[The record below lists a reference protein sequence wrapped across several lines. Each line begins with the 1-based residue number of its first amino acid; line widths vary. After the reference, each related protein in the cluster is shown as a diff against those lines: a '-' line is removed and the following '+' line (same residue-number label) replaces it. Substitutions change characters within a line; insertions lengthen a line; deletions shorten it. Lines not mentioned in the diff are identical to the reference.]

1 VLTIVSLPYPL
12 IISLRYSRAGRGN
25 QFISF
30 MGLSSMLGVA
40 LGVAALVTVISVM
53 NGYEVELRK
62 RILGVV
68 AHVSV
73 SGWDGR
79 LDDWQTWRQKLLEV
93 DEVEGAAPYIEL
105 QGMLS
110 ANGQTSGALIRGV
123 DPALETTVSEFADYM
138 QKLPLTE
145 LRDGEFG
152 IVLGVEL
159 ANILG
164 STPGDKVTLMLPRL
178 GITPIGAVPRMKR
191 FTVIDI
197 FQAGMREYDSTIALV
212 HINDAARLA
221 RMHQQVEGM
230 RLSVTEPLRAPL
242 VTQTIATENRNL
254 AVTDWTRQHRNFF
267 RAVRTEKT
275 MMFLILSL
283 IVAVAA
289 FNIVSALVMLVTDK
303 QGDIA
308 ILRTMGA
315 RPRGIMALFILQGA
329 TIGVIGTVVGTLGG
343 VALATNLDVVVPWI
357 EALLGFDVFPADV
370 YYIAELPSELRL
382 SDVVTIVSI
391 SLTLCLLATL
401 YPAWRGA
408 RLDPAQALRHE

>member
-1 VLTIVSLPYPL
+1 
-12 IISLRYSRAGRGN
+12 
-25 QFISF
+25 
-30 MGLSSMLGVA
+30 MLGVA

-53 NGYEVELRK
+53 NGYESELRK

-68 AHVSV
+68 SHVSV
-73 SGWDGR
+73 SGWNGR
-79 LDDWQTWRQKLLEV
+79 LDDWQTWRQTLLAV

-123 DPALETTVSEFADYM
+123 EPELETTVSEFADYM
-138 QKLPLTE
+138 QTQPLTALKE
-145 LRDGEFG
+145 GEFG

-159 ANILG
+159 AKLLG
-164 STPGDKVTLMLPRL
+164 LAAGDKVTLMLPRVS
-178 GITPIGAVPRMKR
+178 ITPVGAVPRMKR

-197 FQAGMREYDSTIALV
+197 FEAGMREYDSSIAL
-212 HINDAARLA
+212 ISLGDAARLA
-221 RMHQQVEGM
+221 RTPLQVQGM
-230 RLSVTEPLRAPL
+230 RLSVVEPLRAPA
-242 VTQTIATENRNL
+242 VTYAIATEHRDL

-329 TIGVIGTVVGTLGG
+329 TIGVFGTLLGTVGG

-357 EALLGFDVFPADV
+357 EKLLGFDVFPADV
-370 YYIAELPSELRL
+370 YYIAELPSELL
-382 SDVVTIVSI
+382 MSDVATIVGV
-391 SLTLCLLATL
+391 SLTLCLLATI

>member
-1 VLTIVSLPYPL
+1 MSLPYPL
-12 IISLRYSRAGRGN
+12 LISLRYSRAGRGN

-53 NGYEVELRK
+53 NGYEVELRS

-68 AHVSV
+68 SHVTV

-79 LDDWQTWRQKLLEV
+79 LDDWQARRERLM
-93 DEVEGAAPYIEL
+93 EVEEVNAGAPFIEL

-110 ANGQTSGALIRGV
+110 ANGRTSGAMIRGIE
-123 DPALETTVSEFADYM
+123 PALEATVSEFPSYM
-138 QKLPLTE
+138 QNLPLSALAETP
-145 LRDGEFG
+145 FG
-152 IVLGVEL
+152 VVLGVEL
-159 ANILG
+159 ANTLG
-164 STPGDKVTLMLPRL
+164 VLPGEKVTLMLPKL
-178 GITPIGAVPRMKR
+178 GISPVGAVPRMKR
-191 FTVIDI
+191 FTVIDV
-197 FQAGMREYDSTIALV
+197 FQAGMREYDSSIALV
-212 HINDAARLA
+212 NLGDAARLA
-221 RMHQQVEGM
+221 RLDDQVQGL
-230 RLSVTEPLRAPL
+230 RLSVVEPLRAPA
-242 VTQTIATENRNL
+242 VTQRIATEYPDL

-275 MMFLILSL
+275 MMFLILTL

-303 QGDIA
+303 QSDIA

-315 RPRGIMALFILQGA
+315 RPRGILALFVLQGA
-329 TIGVIGTVVGTLGG
+329 TIGVIGTLIGTGAG
-343 VALATNLDVVVPWI
+343 IALATNLDVVVPWI
-357 EALLGFDVFPADV
+357 ESLLGFDVFPADV
-370 YYIAELPSELRL
+370 YYIADLPSELRS
-382 SDVVTIVSI
+382 SDVLTIVGV
-391 SLTLCLLATL
+391 SLSLCLLATL

>member
-1 VLTIVSLPYPL
+1 MSLPYPL
-12 IISLRYSRAGRGN
+12 LISLRYSRAGRGN

-73 SGWDGR
+73 SGWNGS
-79 LDDWQTWRQKLLEV
+79 LDDWQSWRETLLNV
-93 DEVEGAAPYIEL
+93 DEVDGAAPFIEL

-110 ANGQTSGALIRGV
+110 ANGQTSGVLIRGIA
-123 DPALETTVSEFADYM
+123 PALETTVSEFSDYM
-138 QKLPLTE
+138 QTQPLTV
-145 LRDGEFG
+145 LSDGEFG

-159 ANILG
+159 AKTLG
-164 STPGDKVTLMLPRL
+164 VSAGDMVTLLLPRV
-178 GITPIGAVPRMKR
+178 GISPVGAVPRMKR
-191 FTVIDI
+191 FTVADI

-212 HINDAARLA
+212 HLQDAARLA
-221 RMHQQVEGM
+221 RTQEQVQGI
-230 RLSVTEPLRAPL
+230 RLSVVEPLRAPG
-242 VTQTIATENRNL
+242 VTYQIATEYPEL
-254 AVTDWTRQHRNFF
+254 AVTDWTRQHLNFF

-275 MMFLILSL
+275 MMFLILTL

-315 RPRGIMALFILQGA
+315 RPRGIMALFVLQGA
-329 TIGVIGTVVGTLGG
+329 TIGVVGTLLGTLGG
-343 VALATNLDVVVPWI
+343 IALASNLDVVVPWI
-357 EALLGFDVFPADV
+357 EAILGFDVFPADV
-370 YYIAELPSELRL
+370 YYIAELPSELR
-382 SDVVTIVSI
+382 SADVVTIVAV
-391 SLTLCLLATL
+391 SLTLCLLATI